1 MLRQRS
7 RSGSAPQLDPDDVRL
22 WDRPEDDIPEIP
34 SEITEIADRRL
45 MALFAQFVAWENYIG
60 EELVRAEVE
69 ELKAENHKRITEA
82 RFIASYESDLKS
94 GKVTAAKSA
103 AKSDPDVEDADNRY
117 IRAYA
122 MRKVLQEQQ
131 ASLSRTSAFL
141 SRELS
146 RRIGREPVERRNAR
160 GNP

>member
-1 MLRQRS
+1 M
-7 RSGSAPQLDPDDVRL
+7 
-22 WDRPEDDIPEIP
+22 E
-34 SEITEIADRRL
+34 
-45 MALFAQFVAWENYIG
+45 LFAQYVAWENFVG

-69 ELKAENHKRITEA
+69 ELRAENYKRLVEA
-82 RFIASYESDLKS
+82 RFVAGYESPLKT

-103 AKSDPDVEDADNRY
+103 AKSDPDVEAADDRY

-131 ASLSRTSAFL
+131 ASLARTSAFV

-146 RRIGREPVERRNAR
+146 RRIGREPVDRRSAR
-160 GNP
+160 LTP